1 MYVSSCIHGMHAT
14 NNCSTFAELTI
25 TQDKMLI
32 DRGQVILVAGVY
44 KIIHAHIH
52 CLSLNSHLHTKQC
65 HHLIGC

>member
-44 KIIHAHIH
+44 KIDSCPHP
-52 CLSLNSHLHTKQC
+52 LPLTK
-65 HHLIGC
+65 